1 MKTSFIQ
8 DMDKTLHHI
17 LSLNKEYLPQ
27 MREYE
32 HRQRVLDRQKN
43 AIKRQSTLK
52 NMANNK
58 ALQFLKKR
66 NLDEVEDWILEKD
79 NFMEHFAEHFKPR
92 DEAYT
97 LDPIDHERPH
107 NVFQENQKKSVEF
120 IKAQTASQN
129 FLISEIDPNNLMT
142 SAHSPRSK
150 SHDKSRGS
158 LHVFNQHKSNLQN
171 KSQETEVMQRLKNA
185 KQAAE
190 FAEIHMDMHPER
202 LKGVTEQQKS
212 SRPGVKMNLLYST
225 NQRSRPQTGN
235 AGKQQNGAVFSEME
249 EKSNKIMHSLKNLL
263 NGNKSEKSFII
274 EEIDE
279 IKEDP
284 YIKVQLKQI
293 DWLKTSKRPFSP

>member
-1 MKTSFIQ
+1 
-8 DMDKTLHHI
+8 
-17 LSLNKEYLPQ
+17 
-27 MREYE
+27 
-32 HRQRVLDRQKN
+32 
-43 AIKRQSTLK
+43 
-52 NMANNK
+52 
-58 ALQFLKKR
+58 
-66 NLDEVEDWILEKD
+66 
-79 NFMEHFAEHFKPR
+79 
-92 DEAYT
+92 
-97 LDPIDHERPH
+97 
-107 NVFQENQKKSVEF
+107 
-120 IKAQTASQN
+120 
-129 FLISEIDPNNLMT
+129 
-142 SAHSPRSK
+142 
-150 SHDKSRGS
+150 
-158 LHVFNQHKSNLQN
+158 
-171 KSQETEVMQRLKNA
+171 MQRLKNA